1 MCGYNTHSKRG
12 RNTRRREKKRKKRGG
27 RKVANREELG
37 GSFSKEKKIWASGL
51 WALELHK
58 RWC

>member
-1 MCGYNTHSKRG
+1 MGTTHTVKEG
-12 RNTRRREKKRKKRGG
+12 GIPEEEKKKGKKRGG

>member
-1 MCGYNTHSKRG
+1 MGTTHTVKEGGIPEEEKKKGRKEEGGRWQTG
-12 RNTRRREKKRKKRGG
+12 RNWEGVFRK
-27 RKVANREELG
+27 
-37 GSFSKEKKIWASGL
+37 KKIWASGL

>member
-1 MCGYNTHSKRG
+1 MCGYNTHIVKEG
-12 RNTRRREKKRKKRGG
+12 GIPEQEKERRRWWQRRRILGGNFEKKKGKK
-27 RKVANREELG
+27 
-37 GSFSKEKKIWASGL
+37 WASGI